1 VTSSRTRAPVLLSLL
16 AVLCAALLLAAGQP
30 AAAAIVGD
38 CAAATSWP
46 QSRPDLATE
55 VVQLVN
61 AHRASRRLATLAVS
75 TSLTRSADWKARH
88 MAAYRYL
95 AHNDPAPPVTRTV
108 GQRLAA
114 CGYGGGTYGEN
125 IAYGY
130 PSASSVVTA
139 WLRSPGH
146 RTNIENR
153 SFTAIGVGVATAANG
168 TIYWAQNFGV
178 ATGTAAPPAT
188 QPAPTQPAPPRTQ
201 PPPAPPTSSP
211 RCPMRACS
219 R

>member
-1 VTSSRTRAPVLLSLL
+1 VTSSRTRAPALL
-16 AVLCAALLLAAGQP
+16 ALLAALCAALLLATGQQ
-30 AAAAIVGD
+30 AAAAAVGD
-38 CAAATSWP
+38 CAPATAWP
-46 QSRPDLATE
+46 QSQPQLAAE

-61 AHRASRRLATLAVS
+61 AHRASRGLAPLAVS

-95 AHNDPAPPVTRTV
+95 AHNDPAPPVGRTV

-114 CGYGGGTYGEN
+114 CGYGGGTWGEN

-130 PSASSVVTA
+130 RTPAEVVSA
-139 WLRSPGH
+139 WLRSSGH
-146 RTNIENR
+146 RANIESR

-168 TIYWAQNFGV
+168 TPYWAQSFGV
-178 ATGTAAPPAT
+178 GTGTVAPPVSQPPST
-188 QPAPTQPAPPRTQ
+188 QPAPAPP
-201 PPPAPPTSSP
+201 PPSP
-211 RCPMRACS
+211 RCPTRICS